1 MKCLLCDQG
10 FEGGG
15 QAEIDNLFNH
25 YRSTHYHDMNGHMAR
40 CIVEL
45 QNKQQKLEID
55 VDELKQRVSTK
66 PNK

>member
-15 QAEIDNLFNH
+15 QAEVDNLFNH
-25 YRSTHYHDMNGHMAR
+25 YRTVHYHKMNEHIVR

-45 QNKQQKLEID
+45 QNKQRTLEKAI
-55 VDELKQRVSTK
+55 DELNQRVLTK
-66 PNK
+66 SSK